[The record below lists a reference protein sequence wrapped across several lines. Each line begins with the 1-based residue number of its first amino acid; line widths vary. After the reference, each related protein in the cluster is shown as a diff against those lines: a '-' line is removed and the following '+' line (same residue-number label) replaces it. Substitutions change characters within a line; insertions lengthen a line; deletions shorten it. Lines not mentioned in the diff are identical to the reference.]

1 MTNDGF
7 APAKINL
14 TLHVTGRRADGYHL
28 LDSLVVFA
36 GVGDRITAQP
46 DERLDLQIT
55 GPMAGALVAASDNL
69 VLRAAQLLNA
79 GMGARIVLEKH
90 LPVASGIG
98 GGSSDA
104 AAALRVLS
112 RMWSARLP
120 DTASLATLG
129 ADVPVCLTARPARM
143 TGIGEHLADV
153 PPLPEFWMVLA
164 NPNRG
169 IATPDVFHAL
179 SGCFGAAMP
188 EVSAFPDAIELASF
202 LRDCRN
208 DLQPPAERLLPVIS
222 GVCDALAAQPGCLL
236 ARMSGSGATCFG
248 IFSCR
253 DQSDAAA
260 RNLHRAEP
268 AWWVQSSAA
277 LV

>member
-36 GVGDRITAQP
+36 DVGDLITAQP
-46 DERLDLQIT
+46 AAGLDLHIT
-55 GPMAGALVAASDNL
+55 GPMAGALLAEPDNL
-69 VLRAAQLLNA
+69 VLQAARLLS
-79 GMGARIVLEKH
+79 GGRGARIVLDKH

-112 RMWSARLP
+112 RMWSVPML
-120 DTASLATLG
+120 DMASLATLG
-129 ADVPVCLTARPARM
+129 ADVPVCLAARPTRM
-143 TGIGEHLADV
+143 TGIGEHLANV

-164 NPNRG
+164 NPKQG
-169 IATPDVFHAL
+169 IATPNVFRAL
-179 SGCFGAAMP
+179 AGRVGAAMP
-188 EVSAFPDAIELASF
+188 GPPVFPDTMALASF

-208 DLQPPAERLLPVIS
+208 DLQAPAERLLPVIS
-222 GVCDALAAQPGCLL
+222 EVCDALAAQPGCLL
-236 ARMSGSGATCFG
+236 GRMSGSGATCFG
-248 IFSCR
+248 IFARR

-260 RNLHRAEP
+260 QCLQKAEP